1 MGNRPGIR
9 GGLTLL
15 LLTTTLSLT
24 RAQTTYYVASAG
36 SDANDGRSVDKPFKS
51 LTKVNT
57 LSLRAGDA
65 VLFRRGD
72 TFPGTLRIR
81 QSGTSEKPIRF
92 DAYGRGDKPL
102 LTGSSPVA
110 DWTHLG
116 SNRWQAVCSDCGSR
130 VTDVYRNGVAQ
141 PLGRYPN
148 PDAPNRGSLTVQAH
162 VGSGQLTTEQTLT
175 TNWTGAEVVLRPT
188 YWIIDRA
195 TIARQ
200 DGNTLVLNNPSTY
213 LLTNGWGYFI
223 QNHPATLDQPGE
235 WYYNPADHTLL
246 LYADRGNPNQQ
257 LITATAVDRVVDI
270 ADAAFITIQNLH
282 VAHARTTN
290 LYALNVSGLTLMN
303 TDFTDSGEDGVV
315 IQGTGKAILID
326 NCAITACNNNGF
338 LIGPYQDVTFRRS
351 AIRRV
356 GLLPGRGKSGDG
368 QFTGFQSFA
377 TQNTLIENNVVDS
390 IGYIG
395 ITVQNNTTIR
405 QNLITNFCI
414 TKSDGGGIYLWN
426 GNQSSMH
433 HILIQSN
440 IIRNGIGTFGGLSDD
455 RVSGAHGIFLD
466 DCVQGADLIDNTVAD
481 CQGVGIYLH
490 AVSRVNLLGNT
501 CFNNSTSQL
510 ILYDYKGPC
519 PPRNNTIRQN
529 LLVAKPAN
537 QAVAAYISSAND
549 LALFGSLTHNYYA
562 RPFNDLS
569 TIRAVYNYNVVQ
581 DLNLSQWQAQFGHDV
596 SSKPSPI
603 AYKEYIL
610 KNLSGTKRISNSFDQ
625 SIGGWDTWSLYNN
638 GRAAWTTNSTLDGG
652 SLQISTPNRSNQANS
667 YVLTYTGIGAV
678 TKAKSYLL
686 RFDATAPAE
695 KKIDVFIRQR
705 QAPYQDLTRRYEFMA
720 GPARKSYEFALM
732 ATADEADALLTF
744 QLGED
749 SQPVWFDNIHLQEAV
764 IAPTNPDELIR
775 FVYNPTLRDSTLLL
789 NKPHRDVKN
798 RYYTSQVA
806 LKPFTSVVLLR
817 DSLPPTDL
825 QLSLRTDR
833 TAVKTSE
840 VMSVWLSLRTESAG
854 RNALSNQVQWR
865 CRLPANLTLVNS
877 AGLVYKDSLLTG
889 TVHQLL
895 TDTTFI
901 FWVKALAPGSYTLAA
916 EVTATTYADPDST
929 PDSGLEDGEDDAAR
943 ITFLARDPT
952 AADTV
957 TIVTATQ
964 PTILP
969 VENTTIYPNPSSDEF
984 IFIAG
989 ADIDAI
995 RVVDLLGKE
1004 RLALGAAHRGQTIR
1018 FGHSLPGAPYLLTI
1032 QYKTGEQRSIKL
1044 MKL

>member
-1 MGNRPGIR
+1 MR
-9 GGLTLL
+9 GSLTLL

-24 RAQTTYYVASAG
+24 SAQTTYYVASGG

-51 LTKVNT
+51 LTKVNN
-57 LSLRAGDA
+57 LLLQAGDA

-72 TFPGTLRIR
+72 TFRGTLRIR

-102 LTGSSPVA
+102 LTGSSLVA
-110 DWTHLG
+110 NWTRVG
-116 SNRWQAVCSDCGSR
+116 NNQWQAACPDCGSR
-130 VTDVYRNGVAQ
+130 VTDVYRNGLAQ

-213 LLTNGWGYFI
+213 LLTDGWGCFI

-235 WYYNPADHTLL
+235 WYYNPADYTLRI
-246 LYADRGNPNQQ
+246 YADQGNPNQQ
-257 LITATAVDRVVDI
+257 LITATAVDRVIDI

-282 VAHARTTN
+282 VAHARATN

-303 TDFTDSGEDGVV
+303 ADFTDSGEDGVV

-326 NCAITACNNNGF
+326 NCTIINCNNNGF
-338 LIGPYQDVTFRRS
+338 LIGPYEDVTFRRS

-356 GLLPGRGKSGDG
+356 GLLPGRGKSSDG

-390 IGYIG
+390 IGYVG
-395 ITVQNNTTIR
+395 ISVQNNTTIR
-405 QNLITNFCI
+405 QNLITDFCM

-426 GNQSSMH
+426 GNQSPMH
-433 HILIQSN
+433 TILIQSN
-440 IIRNGIGTFGGLSDD
+440 IIRNGIGTFGGLSDN

-466 DCVQGADLIDNTVAD
+466 DCVQGTDLIDNTIAN

-501 CFNNSTSQL
+501 CFSNSTSQL
-510 ILYDYKGPC
+510 ILYDYNGPC
-519 PPRNNTIRQN
+519 PPRNNTLRQN
-529 LLVAKPAN
+529 LLVAKTVN

-549 LALFGSLTHNYYA
+549 LPLFGSIAHNYYA

-581 DLNLSQWQAQFGHDV
+581 DLNLSQWKAQFGHDV
-596 SSKPSPI
+596 QSKPSPV
-603 AYKEYIL
+603 AYKEYTL
-610 KNLSGTKRISNSFDQ
+610 KSLSGVNRISNSFDQ
-625 SIGGWDTWSLYNN
+625 SVDGWGIWSLYNN
-638 GRAAWTTNSTLDGG
+638 GRAAWTTNPVLDGG
-652 SLQISTPNRSNQANS
+652 SLQISTPDRSNQADS
-667 YVLTYTGIGAV
+667 YMLTYTGIRAV
-678 TKAKSYLL
+678 TKEKTYLL
-686 RFDATAPAE
+686 RFDAAAPVE
-695 KKIDVFIRQR
+695 RKIDVFIRQQ
-705 QAPYQDLTRRYEFMA
+705 QAPYQDLTRRYEFMV
-720 GPARKSYEFALM
+720 GPSRKSYEFALT

-744 QLGED
+744 QLGEE
-749 SQPVWFDNIHLQEAV
+749 SQPVWFDNIRLQEAV
-764 IAPTNPDELIR
+764 IAPANPDEFIR
-775 FVYNPTLRDSTLLL
+775 LVYNPTLRDSTVLLD
-789 NKPHRDVKN
+789 KPYRDVKN
-798 RYYTSQVA
+798 HYYASRVA
-806 LKPFTSVVLLR
+806 LKPFTSAVLLR

-825 QLSLRTDR
+825 QLSLRADR
-833 TAVKTSE
+833 SAVKTGE
-840 VMSVWLSLRTESAG
+840 VTSVSLSLRNESAG
-854 RNALSNQVQWR
+854 RIALSNQVQWS
-865 CRLPANLTLVNS
+865 CRLPANLMLVSS

-895 TDTTFI
+895 TDTTFV
-901 FWVKALAPGSYTLAA
+901 FRVKALAPGAYTLVA
-916 EVTATTYADPDST
+916 EITATTYADPDST

-952 AADTV
+952 TADTV

-964 PTILP
+964 PTIP
-969 VENTTIYPNPSSDEF
+969 QVENTTIYPNPSSDEF
-984 IFIAG
+984 TFIAG

-1004 RLALGAAHRGQTIR
+1004 RLVLGAAHRGQTIR
-1018 FGHSLPGAPYLLTI
+1018 FGHSLPGAPYLLNI

-1044 MKL
+1044 LKL